1 MPLEVPRSASM
12 AFMGVLLEKY
22 PDLFTWYSLRSPAPG
37 TVNPFNIPYATGRS
51 FQRFTR
57 FPRLKQF
64 IQYFPW
70 AWDSGRKAAAFGRA
84 QKVQAVLADLAFE
97 AVVAG
102 RVAAR
107 HLGVPLLVMV
117 HDDPVSRLR
126 VKDTPGWFL
135 ELYEREFART
145 LRASRRCAVICDY
158 MGETYQKRY
167 GVETITLF
175 PGVEAEK
182 CLPPRVFDPGR
193 KSIVI
198 GSVGSATSV
207 ANWDTLLEAVRLLN
221 QRHGAG
227 KFRILHL
234 GAYPKDLPLSPDV
247 ETTGWLPE
255 SDFVHQ
261 LRRMDLGFL
270 NWGFAPELEETRST
284 SFPLKISSYI
294 QAQVPMLALGPGDS
308 TVVRFV
314 QDYHCGLAC
323 IKPEVDTLAAQVEAL
338 AFNEKIYSVAM
349 EGVVTLKNVFS
360 RPIFFERFEQ
370 FVRSAA

>member
-1 MPLEVPRSASM
+1 MPLETPRSASM

-22 PDLFTWYSLRSPAPG
+22 PDLFAWYSLRSPAPG

-51 FQRFTR
+51 FQHFTR

-102 RVAAR
+102 RVAAQM
-107 HLGVPLLVMV
+107 LDVPLVVMV
-117 HDDPVSRLR
+117 HDDPVNRLR
-126 VKDTPGWFL
+126 LKDTPGWFL

-145 LRASRRCAVICDY
+145 LRAARRCAVICDY

-182 CLPPRVFDPGR
+182 CLPPRMFDPGR

-198 GSVGSATSV
+198 GSVGSVTSV
-207 ANWDTLLEAVRLLN
+207 ANWNTLLEAVRLLN

-234 GAYPKDLPLSPDV
+234 GAYSKDLPLSPDV
-247 ETTGWLPE
+247 ETTGWVPE

-261 LRRMDLGFL
+261 LGRMDLGSL
-270 NWGFAPELEETRST
+270 IGGLLPNWRKLEAPP
-284 SFPLKISSYI
+284 F
-294 QAQVPMLALGPGDS
+294 
-308 TVVRFV
+308 
-314 QDYHCGLAC
+314 H
-323 IKPEVDTLAAQVEAL
+323 
-338 AFNEKIYSVAM
+338 
-349 EGVVTLKNVFS
+349 
-360 RPIFFERFEQ
+360 
-370 FVRSAA
+370 